1 MAFGISAAT
10 YLTVAATAG
19 GAYLNSKAAKKGT
32 DQQAQQGRD
41 ANALSERQFEQTRE
55 DNAPTRQRGDAAG
68 SRLATLL
75 GLNVPIGSTST
86 ANPRNAELQT
96 YLDRVNA
103 DTADLGDNQPSEE
116 RDAALE
122 RNRQEVARVTAE
134 MSAVQAQDQQAQSAD
149 PAFGSLTRN
158 FNAGDRDAD
167 PLYSQLRPQ
176 IDGALQRSSSFQTS
190 PGYEFRTNE
199 GMKATANTA
208 NARNGSY
215 SGATLKAL
223 TRFGQDNASSE
234 YNNWF
239 NQSNVDRNFVAGQ
252 GQDAFNRFKSNN
264 DTQFNRLS
272 AVAGTGQT
280 ATNNVNAAGAQ
291 YAQSAGSNLMG
302 IGNVQAAGTVA
313 GANAISGGLSSL
325 ANNYQQ
331 QIRNRDNSYYP
342 QQSFDGTG
350 MWRNM

>member
-1 MAFGISAAT
+1 MSYIMLASAGAT
-10 YLTVAATAG
+10 VFSSILG
-19 GAYLNSKAAKKGT
+19 SKAAKKGAE
-32 DQQAQQGRD
+32 QQAQAGRD
-41 ANALSERQFEQTRE
+41 ANALSERQFQQTRE

-68 SRLATLL
+68 SRLAMLL
-75 GLNVPIGSTST
+75 GLDVPMSGSTS
-86 ANPRNAELQT
+86 NPRNAELKN

-103 DTADLGDNQPSEE
+103 DTADLSNNRPSGE

-134 MSAVQAQDQQAQSAD
+134 MSTIQAQGKQAQSSN
-149 PAFGSLTRN
+149 PEFGSLTRN
-158 FNAGDRDAD
+158 FRAGDRDAD
-167 PLYSQLRPQ
+167 PLYSQLQPQ

-199 GMKATANTA
+199 GVKATANTA

-239 NQSNVDRNFVAGQ
+239 NQSNIDRNFVAGQ

-272 AVAGTGQT
+272 SVAGTGQT
-280 ATNNVNAAGAQ
+280 ATNNVNAAGAA
-291 YAQSAGSNLMG
+291 YAQNAGSNLMG
-302 IGNVQAAGTVA
+302 IGNVQAAGTI
-313 GANAISGGLSSL
+313 GSANAINQGIAGLTNMFQQSGGVGGGQ
-325 ANNYQQ
+325 NK
-331 QIRNRDNSYYP
+331 SYYP